1 MNSPSIPLDRPLSR
15 VLQLGL
21 IVTVA
26 PFLSFII
33 FWKPVLAPAAII
45 FLAVAVFI
53 AVDYRRGIL
62 LALFFSPLVSTGI
75 IKVGFNL
82 TITQILLLMTVS
94 LFIAHIV
101 LYHDSLQRSPID
113 TPFIILGFV
122 ILITSLI
129 AYPSIPAVT
138 GIVGATGLNSP
149 ETRSFVHLFF
159 LALLFGF
166 YFLIVQYGS
175 CYARVNQLLNTY
187 FVSSSL
193 VALYGIYQFVGS
205 YLGFPF
211 TDINQM
217 RAEEAFVGSFKR
229 IDSTFP
235 EPSLL
240 SAFLMVSLILLIA
253 LLSQKR
259 FCKSIIIPAIIIH
272 AMALWMSFA
281 RTGWITFVV
290 ALGFLLIISYK
301 SSGATRLFLRLGV
314 LGIVFYFFLGAV
326 LSIFPSDVVNTSY
339 TSANDRLYKIT
350 TEDENQRFGYY
361 EAAINMF
368 NEKPLTGVGF
378 ENYTF
383 YYDSRKPSWAPYF
396 PSISDAKNLYLQIMA
411 ESGLMGVAAFMLW
424 AMAYTITIIKT
435 LRRVKTPA
443 VRCLANGCA
452 AASLGL
458 ALAFFNMQNFY
469 VPFIWF
475 LLALTMISFHLATKE
490 SRGEKIY

>member
-33 FWKPVLAPAAII
+33 FWKPVLALAAII

-62 LALFFSPLVSTGI
+62 LALFFSPLVSTCI
-75 IKVGFNL
+75 IEVGFNL
-82 TITQILLLMTVS
+82 TITVLLLMTVS

-101 LYHDSLQRSPID
+101 LYRDSLQRSPS

-129 AYPSIPAVT
+129 DYPSIPAVT

-217 RAEEAFVGSFKR
+217 RTEEPFVGSFKR

-240 SAFLMVSLILLIA
+240 SVFLMVSLILLIA

-259 FCKSIIIPAIIIH
+259 FCRSIIIPAIIIH

-281 RTGWITFVV
+281 RTGWIT
-290 ALGFLLIISYK
+290 L
-301 SSGATRLFLRLGV
+301 
-314 LGIVFYFFLGAV
+314 
-326 LSIFPSDVVNTSY
+326 
-339 TSANDRLYKIT
+339 
-350 TEDENQRFGYY
+350 
-361 EAAINMF
+361 
-368 NEKPLTGVGF
+368 
-378 ENYTF
+378 
-383 YYDSRKPSWAPYF
+383 
-396 PSISDAKNLYLQIMA
+396 
-411 ESGLMGVAAFMLW
+411 
-424 AMAYTITIIKT
+424 
-435 LRRVKTPA
+435 
-443 VRCLANGCA
+443 
-452 AASLGL
+452 
-458 ALAFFNMQNFY
+458 
-469 VPFIWF
+469 
-475 LLALTMISFHLATKE
+475 
-490 SRGEKIY
+490 

>member
-1 MNSPSIPLDRPLSR
+1 MNSASIPLDRPPSR

-26 PFLSFII
+26 PVLSFIM

-45 FLAVAVFI
+45 LLAVTVFI

-62 LALFFSPLVSTGI
+62 LTLFFSPLVSTGI
-75 IKVGFNL
+75 IKIGFNL
-82 TITQILLLMTVS
+82 TITQILLLITVS
-94 LFIAHIV
+94 LFIVHIV
-101 LYHDSLQRSPID
+101 LYRDFLQLSPID
-113 TPFIILGFV
+113 APFIILGFV
-122 ILITSLI
+122 VLITSLI
-129 AYPSIPAVT
+129 DYPSIPAVT
-138 GIVGATGLNSP
+138 GIVGATGLNAP
-149 ETRSFVHLFF
+149 EARSFVHLAF
-159 LALLFGF
+159 LVLLFGF

-175 CYARVNQLLNTY
+175 SYARVNQLLNTY
-187 FVSSSL
+187 FISSSL

-217 RAEEAFVGSFKR
+217 RTQEPFVGSFKR

-240 SAFLMVSLILLIA
+240 SVFLMVSLILLIA

-259 FCKSIIIPAIIIH
+259 FCKSIIMPAIIIH
-272 AMALWMSFA
+272 TMALWMSFA

-301 SSGATRLFLRLGV
+301 SAGATRLFMRLAF

-326 LSIFPSDVVNTSY
+326 LSVFPSDVVNTSY
-339 TSANDRLYKIT
+339 ASASNRLVSVTSD
-350 TEDENQRFGYY
+350 DEKHRFGYY
-361 EAAINMF
+361 KAALNMF
-368 NEKPLTGVGF
+368 DEKPLTGVGF
-378 ENYTF
+378 ENFTF
-383 YYDSRKPSWAPYF
+383 YYDSRKPNWAPYF
-396 PSISDAKNLYLQIMA
+396 PSISDAHNLYLQIVA
-411 ESGLMGVAAFMLW
+411 ESGLMGAAAFMLW
-424 AMAYTITIIKT
+424 AIAYTITIIKT
-435 LRRVKTPA
+435 LRMVKTQG

-458 ALAFFNMQNFY
+458 ALAFFNMQNVY
-469 VPFIWF
+469 VPFVWF
-475 LLALTMISFHLATKE
+475 LLALTMISFHLAKNE
-490 SRGEKIY
+490 YQEENIH